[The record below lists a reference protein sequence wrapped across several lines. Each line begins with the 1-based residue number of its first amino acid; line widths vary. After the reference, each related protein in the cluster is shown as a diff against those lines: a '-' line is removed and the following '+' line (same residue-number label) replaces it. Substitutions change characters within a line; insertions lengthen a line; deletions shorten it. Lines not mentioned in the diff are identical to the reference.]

1 MRLRKRQDSPGP
13 DLRAERKAR
22 RPQRTLTRPESC
34 HYSCLLHLSYEERN
48 SIMLNVIHSLREGLA
63 KTRKNISDRIG
74 SLILGEKIDESFLDE
89 LEEALIASDVGTQ
102 TTAMVLDDLK
112 ERFKRNE
119 LSSPE
124 QVRERL
130 KQVLFE
136 IVSRGPVSLSLTGT
150 LSVILIVGVNGTGKT
165 TTIGKLAH
173 RLQKEGKK
181 VMLAAADTF
190 RAAAAEQLVVWGD
203 RNNIPVIKHK
213 EGADPGAVVFD
224 ALAAAKARGMEVLI
238 VDTAGRLHTKSNLM
252 EELKKVQRILARELP
267 GAPQETLFVLDA
279 TTGQN
284 ALAQARTFHQAI
296 GITGIVLTKLDGTPK
311 GGIVFAINKELGL
324 PVKFVGIGEGIED
337 LKDFDPREFVEAL
350 L

>member
-1 MRLRKRQDSPGP
+1 MM
-13 DLRAERKAR
+13 
-22 RPQRTLTRPESC
+22 
-34 HYSCLLHLSYEERN
+34 N
-48 SIMLNVIHSLREGLA
+48 IIHSIRDGLA
-63 KTRKNISDRIG
+63 KTRKNLGDRIG
-74 SLILGEKIDESFLDE
+74 SLVLGEKIEESFLDE
-89 LEEALIASDVGTQ
+89 LEEALIASDVGMK
-102 TTAMVLDDLK
+102 TASLVLTDLK

-119 LSSPE
+119 LSSPV

-136 IVSRGPVSLSLTGT
+136 ILSERPASLSLTGAP
-150 LSVILIVGVNGTGKT
+150 SVILVIGVNGTGKT

-173 RLQKEGKK
+173 RLKGEGKQ

-190 RAAAAEQLVVWGD
+190 RAAAAEQLMIWGE
-203 RNNIPVIKHK
+203 RNGVPVIKHK
-213 EGADPGAVVFD
+213 EGADPGAVAFD
-224 ALAAAKARGMEVLI
+224 ALAAAKARGMDVLI

-252 EELKKVQRILARELP
+252 EELKKVQRIIARELP

-284 ALAQARTFHQAI
+284 AFAQAKTFHQEI
-296 GITGIVLTKLDGTPK
+296 GVTGIVLTKLDGTPK

-324 PVKFVGIGEGIED
+324 PVKFIGIGEGIED

>member
-1 MRLRKRQDSPGP
+1 
-13 DLRAERKAR
+13 
-22 RPQRTLTRPESC
+22 
-34 HYSCLLHLSYEERN
+34 
-48 SIMLNVIHSLREGLA
+48 MLNVIHSLREGLA

-102 TTAMVLDDLK
+102 TTELVLADLT

-119 LSSPE
+119 LSSPV

-130 KQVLFE
+130 KQILFE

-203 RNNIPVIKHK
+203 RNNVPVIKHK

-284 ALAQARTFHQAI
+284 ALAQAKTFHQAI